1 MRSTEL
7 HGERRGLNLH
17 LVGRVVR
24 FRRIFLEV
32 WIFRNVGNEFQNFV
46 ADHFS
51 AAAAK
56 REYVVPHQ
64 DHAGTRLVLMAY
76 FIDPRMLNEFSRSQ
90 RAIALIKCFDV
101 GVLQFHKWCLYLFL
115 SFSPRER
122 AAREQ
127 LAHSEMGCIQG
138 RGKLVLRVMREE
150 VLLFS
155 FQATRAEDRQGK
167 SLIKGFIAGRDERL
181 TRYQI

>member
-51 AAAAK
+51 ATAAK
-56 REYVVPHQ
+56 GEDGVPHQ
-64 DHAGTRLVLMAY
+64 DHTGAGLVVMAY
-76 FIDPRMLNEFSRSQ
+76 LVNSRLLDQLSGNQ
-90 RAIALIKCFDV
+90 RAITLIKCFNV
-101 GVLQFHKWCLYLFL
+101 GVIQFHDG
-115 SFSPRER
+115 SFSVSFLPPQK
-122 AAREQ
+122 AR
-127 LAHSEMGCIQG
+127 SRMGSNSANQ
-138 RGKLVLRVMREE
+138 KWDAFRVEGSWSIRIATRSFA
-150 VLLFS
+150 VFLFR
-155 FQATRAEDRQGK
+155 QPRAEDRQRA
-167 SLIKGFIAGRDERL
+167 SLIKDSSPAR
-181 TRYQI
+181 